1 MTPGTRIIRNWLLKP
16 PKPHS
21 LRVTSGDDTQTIEFG
36 TQKYAA
42 LAATVEALD
51 PDKIEAL
58 DANGK
63 LVRAIK
69 AEQFEEPAVEDDD
82 GAPTTAAAKTNAKQL
97 EREMAMLSKF
107 GELLADAY
115 KHSTTIAFGKMVE
128 LFDAT
133 AKRGESLEKSLA
145 ATERLLRRAYE
156 EGAGNKEE
164 GEPSL
169 LETMMSTFVAGTKD
183 GSIEKA
189 IGTAAS
195 KSNGKTTNGKAQ
207 I

>member
-1 MTPGTRIIRNWLLKP
+1 MTPRTRLIRCWLLKP

-58 DANGK
+58 DSDGK
-63 LVRAIK
+63 LIRAIK
-69 AEQFEEPAVEDDD
+69 AEQFEEPAAEDDD

-97 EREMAMLSKF
+97 EREMAMLSRF
-107 GELLADAY
+107 GELLAEAY
-115 KHSTTIAFGKMVE
+115 KHSTTVAFSKMVE

-145 ATERLLRRAYE
+145 STERLLRRAYD
-156 EGAGNKEE
+156 EGAGNKD
-164 GEPSL
+164 EPEPTLFES
-169 LETMMSTFVAGTKD
+169 MVSAFASGKQQS
-183 GSIEKA
+183 GIEA
-189 IGTAAS
+189 TVTNAAAA
-195 KSNGKTTNGKAQ
+195 KKTNGKAQ